1 MHCPL
6 VSILIPAYNAEA
18 TLAETLR
25 SALAQTWHR
34 KEIVVVDDG
43 SIDRTA
49 EIARSFSSGG
59 VKVVS
64 TVNRGLSA
72 AVNAAYRECQGDYI
86 QELDAD
92 DLMSPDK
99 IERQMA
105 ALLRSGD
112 DLLLASSP
120 WAYFYFRPQ
129 RAKFVPTTL
138 HQDLTPVEWLL
149 TKMGQELHMQNATWL
164 MSRRLA
170 DAAGPWKEDLRYDQ
184 DGEYYAR
191 AVAASNGIRF
201 VPEGKV
207 FYRTGNRGRLS
218 FIGKSQFKRESLL
231 VSMKLHV
238 QYIRSLEDSARVR
251 AACLKY
257 LQDWFWNFYPDR
269 PDLVTELQGLAAEL
283 GGRLALPAFRRHYGL
298 IQAVLGLQAAKQ
310 AQAVLPSL
318 KSSLIV
324 SWDKAMHRLEGP
336 SGQEAHRT

>member
-1 MHCPL
+1 MNPPL

-34 KEIVVVDDG
+34 KEIIVTDDG
-43 SIDRTA
+43 STDRTA
-49 EIARSFSSGG
+49 EIARSFASDG
-59 VKVVS
+59 VRVVS

-92 DLMSPDK
+92 DLLSPDK
-99 IERQMA
+99 IELQMSV
-105 ALLRSGD
+105 LLRSGD
-112 DLLLASSP
+112 DLMLASSP
-120 WAYFYFRPQ
+120 WAYFHFRPQ
-129 RAKFVPTTL
+129 RAKFVPTAL
-138 HQDLTPVEWLL
+138 HQDLGPVEWLL
-149 TKMGQELHMQNATWL
+149 RKLERGLHMQNATWL

-170 DAAGPWKEDLRYDQ
+170 EAAGPWKEDLRYDQ

-218 FIGKSQFKRESLL
+218 LLGKSGPKRESLL
-231 VSMKLHV
+231 VSMKLHIG
-238 QYIRSLEDSARVR
+238 YIRSLEDSERVR
-251 AACLKY
+251 AACLTY
-257 LQDWFWNFYPDR
+257 LQIWFENFYPDW
-269 PDLVTELQGLAAEL
+269 PDFMAELQGLATEL
-283 GGRLALPAFRRHYGL
+283 GGRLEPPLLRRKYGW
-298 IQAVLGLQAAKQ
+298 IQPVLGRSAARQ

-318 KSSLIV
+318 KSSLV
-324 SWDKAMHRLEGP
+324 QSWDKAMHRLE
-336 SGQEAHRT
+336 AL

>member
-25 SALAQTWHR
+25 SAVAQTWHR
-34 KEIVVVDDG
+34 KEIIVIDDG
-43 SIDRTA
+43 SSDRTA
-49 EIARSFSSGG
+49 EIARSFASGG

-92 DLMSPDK
+92 DLMSSDK
-99 IERQMA
+99 IELQMA
-105 ALLRSGD
+105 VLLRGGD
-112 DLLLASSP
+112 DLMLASSP

-129 RAKFVPTTL
+129 RAKFVPTAL

-149 TKMGQELHMQNATWL
+149 RKMGRELHMQNATWL

-170 DAAGPWKEDLRYDQ
+170 EAAGPWKEDLRYDQ

-191 AVAASNGIRF
+191 AVTASSGIRF
-201 VPEGKV
+201 VPDGKV

-218 FIGKSQFKRESLL
+218 FIGKSQPKRESLL

-251 AACLKY
+251 AACLTY

-283 GGRLALPAFRRHYGL
+283 GGRLAPPTFRRHYGL
-298 IQAVLGLQAAKQ
+298 IQAVLGLQVAKQ
-310 AQAVLPSL
+310 AQAVLPTL

-324 SWDKAMHRLEGP
+324 SWDKAMHRMEGL
-336 SGQEAHRT
+336 SGQEAQRT